1 MTEAKEAGELNEVL
15 RSVIEVLHDGHEGMM
30 EIGKHLKDESTKQFF
45 LRESQVRAEYAAELE
60 NELHRHGEH
69 DVKEGG
75 TAAGTIHRVWGE
87 LKSHLGGGDHTLL
100 ATAEQGEDAAKAAY
114 DRLLRRSCLGTS
126 WISFGPSR
134 RISFS
139 RITRCE
145 ICGTPRQLDKCAL
158 TITDSARWPLGDALK
173 NCYDIVTQHE

>member
-114 DRLLRRSCLGTS
+114 D
-126 WISFGPSR
+126 
-134 RISFS
+134 
-139 RITRCE
+139 
-145 ICGTPRQLDKCAL
+145 K
-158 TITDSARWPLGDALK
+158 ALK
-173 NCYDIVTQHE
+173 EKLPGDILDILRTQQAHILQSHNKVRDLRDAKAA